1 MKTPAVQ
8 QAQFDWL
15 QERFQDPNFVGI
27 VLSGSGTFFPL
38 EILREIKNGEEL
50 DKLFY
55 PKAFPLIPVNKVVDK
70 SLGILPEKE

>member
-1 MKTPAVQ
+1 MKMPAEQ

-15 QERFQDPNFVGI
+15 KERLQDPNFVGI

-50 DKLFY
+50 DRLFH
-55 PKAFPLIPVNKVVDK
+55 PESFPLIPVNKVVDK
-70 SLGILPEKE
+70 VLGILPEKE